1 MRKLTSSETFRS
13 DRDTQTTARKAHVI
27 VTMVQCAA
35 LNCTIKSGQGLSM
48 YLFPRDPKFRK
59 IWTLRLKRDG
69 FEPSQYT
76 KLCERH
82 FDKDQ
87 FSVNPDVANNVG
99 FQVKSKMLKPG
110 AIPSIFDYTNPK
122 EKSLKRS
129 ASQSTKS
136 VIRSGRISTAIE
148 KIAKRR
154 RYSVRFSVLFF
165 LHINIQ
171 SVNVNVCLLHDLSRE

>member
-1 MRKLTSSETFRS
+1 
-13 DRDTQTTARKAHVI
+13 
-27 VTMVQCAA
+27 
-35 LNCTIKSGQGLSM
+35 M

-69 FEPSQYT
+69 FKPSQYT

-129 ASQSTKS
+129 ASQSTES
-136 VIRSGRISTAIE
+136 VIRSGRRSTAIE

-171 SVNVNVCLLHDLSRE
+171 SVNVNVCLPHDLSRE

>member
-1 MRKLTSSETFRS
+1 MLFPLRKLTSSETFRS
-13 DRDTQTTARKAHVI
+13 DRDTQSTAREAHVI
-27 VTMVQCAA
+27 VTMVQRVA

-59 IWTLRLKRDG
+59 IWTLGLKRDG

-87 FSVNPDVANNVG
+87 FSVNPDNVG

-122 EKSLKRS
+122 EKTLKRS
-129 ASQSTKS
+129 ASQSTSRLVSHTKWS
-136 VIRSGRISTAIE
+136 E
-148 KIAKRR
+148 
-154 RYSVRFSVLFF
+154 
-165 LHINIQ
+165 
-171 SVNVNVCLLHDLSRE
+171 VNSHRKNRKKKTI